1 MKHAK
6 INYRGLYGVCILA
19 LLLFGTVACQT
30 AEEKKAAIKGADYA
44 EICNLM
50 SLHSWYHAA
59 LRNDIECQEIWVS
72 PTGEYA
78 KTAIWAQTSGY
89 FLGMEKI
96 MSTYGSKD
104 SKGNM
109 PDAKGGFVWHT
120 ITTPVV
126 EIAEDRQTAKGIWYT
141 PGIVGSYS
149 SDGTNNSQWMW
160 EKYGVDF
167 VRENGKWKVWHM
179 KVYTDFST
187 PIGSP
192 IGTQGGAPGGGGAA
206 PGGAGGG
213 APGGGGAAPG
223 GAGGAPGAGSGAP
236 GAAPAGG
243 GAPGAGPVTASASG
257 TTPEKQNAGETIGS
271 ELAPQGGGAGA
282 ANWDYVYKNQYVG
295 WSKDSIVTMI
305 PRPPKPYK
313 TWSETWSYTDEG
325 E

>member
-1 MKHAK
+1 MKHTK
-6 INYRGLYGVCILA
+6 INYRGLFGICILA

-72 PTGEYA
+72 PKGEFA

-89 FLGMEKI
+89 FLGMDKI

-126 EIAEDRQTAKGIWYT
+126 EIAEDRKTAKGIWYT

-149 SDGTNNSQWMW
+149 SDGTNSSQWMW

-167 VRENGKWKVWHM
+167 VMENGKWKVWHM

-187 PIGSP
+187 PVGSA
-192 IGTQGGAPGGGGAA
+192 IGTQGGAPGGGGGGA

-213 APGGGGAAPG
+213 APAGAAVG
-223 GAGGAPGAGSGAP
+223 GAP
-236 GAAPAGG
+236 GAAPAGATAGG
-243 GAPGAGPVTASASG
+243 GAPGAAPSGAAPG

-271 ELAPQGGGAGA
+271 ELSKQGGGAA
-282 ANWDYVYKNQYVG
+282 AAGWDYIYKKQYVG
-295 WSKDSIVTMI
+295 WSKDSIVTMT

>member
-1 MKHAK
+1 MKHVK
-6 INYRGLYGVCILA
+6 INYQGLYWICILP

-72 PTGEYA
+72 PTGEFG

-89 FLGMEKI
+89 WMGMDKI
-96 MSTYGSKD
+96 MANYGSKD

-141 PGIVGSYS
+141 PGIVGSYG
-149 SDGTNNSQWMW
+149 SDGSNNSQWMW

-179 KVYTDFST
+179 KVYTDFSS
-187 PIGSP
+187 PIGEA
-192 IGTQGGAPGGGGAA
+192 IGTQGGAPGGA
-206 PGGAGGG
+206 G
-213 APGGGGAAPG
+213 APGGGGAPSA
-223 GAGGAPGAGSGAP
+223 GAPDGGAP
-236 GAAPAGG
+236 GAAPAG
-243 GAPGAGPVTASASG
+243 APG

-271 ELAPQGGGAGA
+271 ELSAQGGGGQP
-282 ANWDYVYKNQYVG
+282 NWDYVYKKQYTG
-295 WSKDSIVTMI
+295 WSKDSIVTMT

>member
-1 MKHAK
+1 MKQFGF
-6 INYRGLYGVCILA
+6 NYRGLYLACILA

-44 EICNLM
+44 EINNLM

-59 LRNDIECQEIWVS
+59 LRNDIEVQEIWVS
-72 PTGEYA
+72 PTGEFA

-96 MSTYGSKD
+96 MATYGAKD

-109 PDAKGGFVWHT
+109 PDPKGGFVWHT

-126 EIAEDRQTAKGIWYT
+126 EIAEDRKTAKGIWYT
-141 PGIVGSYS
+141 PGIVGSYKE
-149 SDGTNNSQWMW
+149 DGSNSSQWMW

-167 VRENGKWKVWHM
+167 VMENGKWKVWHM

-187 PIGSP
+187 PIGEA
-192 IGTQGGAPGGGGAA
+192 IGTMGAPPGGGGAPGGAA
-206 PGGAGGG
+206 PGGA
-213 APGGGGAAPG
+213 PGGAAPG
-223 GAGGAPGAGSGAP
+223 GAPG
-236 GAAPAGG
+236 GAAPAG
-243 GAPGAGPVTASASG
+243 APG

-271 ELAPQGGGAGA
+271 ELAPQGGGAAQAG
-282 ANWDYVYKNQYVG
+282 WDYIYKKQYRG
-295 WSKDSIVTMI
+295 WSKDSVVEMV